1 MIIFCMKNAD
11 LTKIKEL
18 FVLKGLCPETT
29 FVCVLSYQILSFKN
43 NSNEF

>member
-1 MIIFCMKNAD
+1 MLIFCKKNAD
-11 LTKIKEL
+11 ITKIKKL